1 MKNSFSHTF
10 LLLFLAAML
19 SFGFHPAEV
28 AAQNGGFAGASTR
41 LGYSARGLALGNA
54 MSAVTS
60 EGAFSYYN
68 PAQAALERGAQ
79 QTDFTVGL
87 LSFDRVLQS
96 AGAQFALPPTAGLSF
111 TLLRTGVNDIDGRT
125 LSGYPTG
132 TFDASEYQ
140 LASNFGIR
148 LSEKFNAGIGLKF
161 NLADY
166 HQELSNAVAVGVDLG
181 FLYEISP
188 RLNVAGSVRDLFAN
202 YSWNSQDLYD
212 LEQGKNVINNF
223 PTRIIFG
230 LAWQEEQFT
239 LSGDF
244 EIQTYTSEVT
254 QTEVF
259 VDNGMLTEIISSETI
274 NTSSTQFRLGASWK
288 AHERFTLR
296 GGWNLPETTN
306 FDSWGL
312 SSGFSIHLPFDVFS
326 PSIDYAFVIEP
337 YRISNMHVFSLRLN
351 L

>member
-1 MKNSFSHTF
+1 MKYTFSHTT
-10 LLLFLAAML
+10 LILFIVTLI
-19 SFGFHPAEV
+19 GFSMPPAEV
-28 AAQNGGFAGASTR
+28 VAQNGGFAGASFR
-41 LGYSARGLALGNA
+41 MGYSARGMAMSNA

-68 PAQAALERGAQ
+68 PAQAALELGAR
-79 QTDFTVGL
+79 QTDLTVGA

-96 AGAQFALPPTAGLSF
+96 AGAQFALPPTAGLSL

-125 LSGYPTG
+125 QSGYPTEEFS
-132 TFDASEYQ
+132 TSEYQ

-148 LSEKFNAGIGLKF
+148 FNEKFNGGIGLKF
-161 NLADY
+161 NLANY
-166 HQELSNAVAVGVDLG
+166 HQDLSNAVAVGVDLG
-181 FLYEISP
+181 FLYEISSQ
-188 RLNVAGSVRDLFAN
+188 LNFAGSVRDLFAN
-202 YSWNSQDLYD
+202 YSWNSQDLYNLD
-212 LEQGKNVINNF
+212 QSRNVVNNF

-230 LAWQEEQFT
+230 LAWQNEKFT
-239 LSGDF
+239 ISSDF
-244 EIQTYTSEVT
+244 EIQAYTSEIT

-259 VDNGMLTEIISSETI
+259 LEEGILTEIFTTETI
-274 NTSSTQFRLGASWK
+274 NTSSTQFRVGGAWR
-288 AHERFTLR
+288 AHERFTIR

-306 FDSWGL
+306 TDSWGV

-326 PSIDYAFVIEP
+326 PSIDYAFVVEP